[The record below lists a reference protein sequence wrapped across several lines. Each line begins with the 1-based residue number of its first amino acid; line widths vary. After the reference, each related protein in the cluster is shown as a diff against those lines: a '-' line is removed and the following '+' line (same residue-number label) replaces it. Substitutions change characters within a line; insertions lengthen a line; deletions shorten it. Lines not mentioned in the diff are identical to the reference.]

1 MNKVKFVLFM
11 AGILLAL
18 AFTFSC
24 SSNIND
30 GGIGGN
36 VNEPSYNYCIT
47 ADNICLTGPFTA
59 STCNGQPSNTC
70 PYGGSSSSVAD
81 GSSSS
86 EYIPP
91 PPPPSSSSEYI
102 PPPPPPSSSSAGL
115 CAGFVDGTPR
125 MHYGRYKAQF
135 CDSRDGKKYV
145 YVTMGTQTWMAE
157 NLNYAA
163 DGSGCNGNI
172 ESNCTTYGR
181 LYSWV
186 MAMALPSDCIN
197 NNSCNSQIFLPHRGI
212 CPAGWHIPSLDE
224 ANRLLLLATTDDGKD
239 NGYLRAASGW
249 NGNGNGVDYYGFS
262 ALPGGCLYSN
272 GSSHNAR
279 NFGAWWVASV
289 LDNGNPLFLRIFYG
303 SSSETPN
310 YDDVTWASIRCVKD

>member
-1 MNKVKFVLFM
+1 MNKVKFVLFS
-11 AGILLAL
+11 ASISLAL
-18 AFTFSC
+18 GFTFGC
-24 SSNIND
+24 SSDD
-30 GGIGGN
+30 GGGNSGGN
-36 VNEPSYNYCIT
+36 NINEPSYNYCIIGGNT
-47 ADNICLTGPFTA
+47 CLTGPFTA
-59 STCNGQPSNTC
+59 SDCNGQVSNTC
-70 PYGGSSSSVAD
+70 PNSGD
-81 GSSSS
+81 
-86 EYIPP
+86 
-91 PPPPSSSSEYI
+91 
-102 PPPPPPSSSSAGL
+102 L

-125 MHYGRYKAQF
+125 NHYGRSKAQF

-145 YVTMGTQTWMAE
+145 YVEIGKQTWMAE

-163 DGSGCNGNI
+163 EGSICNDNI
-172 ESNCTTYGR
+172 EANCTTYGR